1 MSQFIRNHVFHNI
14 GLKLFSLFLAVLL
27 WLAVAHDPMA
37 EIAVNVPI
45 EFHHVPE
52 NLEISSENIPQA
64 QIRVRGPARL
74 IRELAQTEIHP
85 IIDLQGAAPGE
96 RTYDLTA
103 KQIHL
108 PQEAEVVQIVPTQY
122 RVSFD
127 LRAQREV
134 EVRPRVIG
142 TFAAGY
148 RISQVVADPK
158 SIVIV
163 GPEKRVK
170 AIDNAITDPVD
181 ASGVIGRATFTTNA
195 YIADPMIRPMK
206 PGPIHV
212 TVVTEKSSRPGEP

>member
-1 MSQFIRNHVFHNI
+1 MRQFLRNHVFHNL

-37 EIAVNVPI
+37 EVAINVPI

-64 QIRVRGPARL
+64 QIRIRGPVRI
-74 IRELAQTEIHP
+74 IRELTETEIHP
-85 IIDLQGAAPGE
+85 IIDLQGATTGE
-96 RTYDLTA
+96 RTYDLTS
-103 KQIHL
+103 KEIHL
-108 PQEAEVVQIVPTQY
+108 PHDAEVVQIVPTQF

-127 LRAQREV
+127 QRTQREV

-148 RISQVVADPK
+148 RISQVTADPK
-158 SIVIV
+158 TITIV
-163 GPEKRVK
+163 GPERRVK
-170 AIDNAITDPVD
+170 AIENAITDPVD
-181 ASGVIGRATFTTNA
+181 ASGVIGRATFTTHA
-195 YIADPMIRPMK
+195 YIADPMVRPVK
-206 PGPIHV
+206 SGVIHV